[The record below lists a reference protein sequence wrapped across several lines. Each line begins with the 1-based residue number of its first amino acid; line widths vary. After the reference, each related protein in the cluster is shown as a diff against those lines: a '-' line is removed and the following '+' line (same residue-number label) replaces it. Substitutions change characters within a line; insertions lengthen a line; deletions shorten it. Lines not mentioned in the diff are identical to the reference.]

1 MLFLYKK
8 LKSIVAKSEIYEI
21 GEKLIID
28 EFESNLVNN
37 VIRKPYQFGESSR
50 STTYFIGPEYAITGE
65 QPTFFFWFIP
75 KKRTFFE

>member
-37 VIRKPYQFGESSR
+37 VIRKPY
-50 STTYFIGPEYAITGE
+50 
-65 QPTFFFWFIP
+65 
-75 KKRTFFE
+75 